1 MPFIAIA
8 AIIALCVGGGVT
20 VAADHAKPGEAL
32 YTYKTEVN
40 DNAREVYHS
49 IKASLNVDSDTH
61 IESENEANVETET
74 EAQVESEQS
83 GSASGTYL
91 SGSVD
96 LDTSVGVEVR

>member
-40 DNAREVYHS
+40 DNAREMYHS
-49 IKASLNVDSDTH
+49 IKATLNVDSDTQV
-61 IESENEANVETET
+61 ESESEANVETET
-74 EAQVESEQS
+74 EVESEQN

-96 LDTSVGVEVR
+96 LDTSVGVEVK